1 MGAKFLRSYDD
12 VSAKMTPHPH
22 RFFSF
27 PGDQGC
33 SLPLKRYREEKR
45 FPAQK
50 CVPGRIVIAQGQIL
64 LGR

>member
-33 SLPLKRYREEKR
+33 FPPPPQRYRAEKR

-50 CVPGRIVIAQGQIL
+50 CVPGRIVIAQG
-64 LGR
+64 